1 MAQASLQVPQ
11 SKNPQQKV
19 GRMGENVSMLSRERW
34 IGLSLLVLSASLPAQ
49 ADKKVREIVIH
60 THWGGLG
67 TPQDLT
73 VTILETPD
81 GFQRDGKPVKP
92 ALVQA
97 LVSAAEAPPISKPD
111 PANLGIT
118 KSWLQFQLA
127 LVKDQWKMR
136 DATARQ
142 KALFQSTFTDPE
154 KISGALS
161 SLFTYTSFDD
171 YPSAEVKIKFSD
183 DSQLT
188 LTSHSYYEF
197 MIPWTIHGSKNLET
211 YNADISRAIS
221 ALLPPKSANK
231 ERLAGPE
238 LGSHL
243 ADAVMNRID
252 KQWKQIGAE
261 DRAGDSLAKL
271 RSRYTITASDINP
284 YHDAEFGLS
293 WRAKGPH
300 ETNLHVTLYRPD
312 FPPNLAV
319 EGIFLSEDGKVQG
332 VDEFLKT
339 GSRYEDLTLSVTWLM
354 DWLRKHP
361 DRHAYLFNVHGLSLG
376 EHAMQ
381 TFTKDM
387 QLRERGDL
395 VEKVH
400 AQQSQIALLKIDG
413 ADWLIFPD
421 RHLLLWRYE
430 WFRGLLKWT
439 PDDFG
444 EGECADYRVNNG
456 GCSGREISPEGTLIA
471 AGTPRDMEC
480 LKAWRSSHSSISS
493 QTDALFEVYEQGRG
507 GFIDRTGQ
515 IVIPLCFDTVGEF
528 SEGLARFE
536 RDGRWGYINSAGN
549 IVIEP
554 TFPWAEEFHE
564 GVAHV
569 QVTGTVLGYDGRW
582 GYIDQ
587 TSKIVIPPISGRMLS
602 DNSGEESAFHDGL
615 AMIEVED
622 KTIPPRK
629 GFIDKSGKLVIPA
642 RFTYVYPFSEGLAAA
657 TESESG
663 NKGWGFIDK
672 SGNWA
677 ILPRFDWASSFQ
689 FGLAPVNRKNDCGY
703 IDKRG
708 DLVLRPPAPGGQQ
721 DCASAWGDFTDGLS
735 RWLFGKKYGF
745 IDRNG
750 KTVIPPQFDLT
761 YGFSEGLAAVQTGK
775 KWGYIDAAGKIV
787 IVPQEFW
794 NVKPFHN
801 GLAQVQTKDTGVGY
815 IDRSGKYV
823 WGPHKRDDATTE

>member
-1 MAQASLQVPQ
+1 MPSLA
-11 SKNPQQKV
+11 
-19 GRMGENVSMLSRERW
+19 RW
-34 IGLSLLVLSASLPAQ
+34 IGLSLLALSTSLPAQ
-49 ADKKVREIVIH
+49 ADKNVREIVIH
-60 THWGGLG
+60 SGWGGLG
-67 TPQDLT
+67 TPQALT
-73 VTILETPD
+73 VTILGTPD

-118 KSWLQFQLA
+118 KSWLQSHLA
-127 LVKDQWKMR
+127 LVEDQMPGKMQ

-142 KALFQSTFTDPE
+142 KAFFESTFTDPE
-154 KISGALS
+154 KISGIVP

-171 YPSAEVKIKFSD
+171 YPYAEVKIKFSD
-183 DSQLT
+183 GSQLT
-188 LTSHSYYEF
+188 LTSHSYYEL
-197 MIPWTIHGSKNLET
+197 MLPWTIDGSNSQET

-221 ALLPPKSANK
+221 ALLPPKSTNR
-231 ERLAGPE
+231 ERLSDAEFGF
-238 LGSHL
+238 HL
-243 ADAVMNRID
+243 AEAVMNSID
-252 KQWKQIGAE
+252 KQWKEIGAE
-261 DRAGDSLAKL
+261 DRADDSIAKL
-271 RSRYTITASDINP
+271 RSRYTISASDINP
-284 YHDAEFGLS
+284 YHSAEFGVS
-293 WRAKGPH
+293 WSRNGPH
-300 ETNLHVTLYRPD
+300 ETNLHVTLHRPD

-319 EGIFLSEDGKVQG
+319 EGIFLSETGRIQG

-354 DWLRKHP
+354 DWLRDHP
-361 DRHAYLFNVHGLSLG
+361 DRHAYLFKVHGHSFG
-376 EHAMQ
+376 GHAMQ

-387 QLRERGDL
+387 RLRERDDL
-395 VEKVH
+395 VEKAR

-430 WFRGLLKWT
+430 WFRGLLNWT
-439 PDDFG
+439 PNDFG

-456 GCSGREISPEGTLIA
+456 GCSGREVSPEGTLISA
-471 AGTPRDMEC
+471 STPRDVEC
-480 LKAWRSSHSSISS
+480 LKSWRSKHSSRSS
-493 QTDALFEVYEQGRG
+493 QTDALFEVEERGRE

-515 IVIPLCFDTVGEF
+515 IVIPLCFDAVGEF

-536 RDGRWGYINSAGN
+536 RDGRWGYIDPAGN
-549 IVIEP
+549 IAIAP

-564 GVAHV
+564 GLAHV

-587 TSKIVIPPISGRMLS
+587 TGKIVIPPNSGRMIS
-602 DNSGEESAFHDGL
+602 DSNGEESAFHEGL

-622 KTIPPRK
+622 KAIPPRK
-629 GFIDKSGKLVIPA
+629 GFIDNGGKLVIPA
-642 RFTYVYPFSEGLAAA
+642 RFTYVYPFSDGLAAA

-663 NKGWGFIDK
+663 DTGWGYIDR

-677 ILPRFDWASSFQ
+677 IPPSFDWASSFRV
-689 FGLAPVNRKNDCGY
+689 GLAPVNRKKDCGY
-703 IDKRG
+703 IDKKG
-708 DLVLRPPAPGGQQ
+708 DQVLRLPAPGGQQ

-745 IDRNG
+745 ADRNG

-761 YGFSEGLAAVQTGK
+761 YGFSEGLAAVQIDK
-775 KWGYIDAAGKIV
+775 KWGYIETTGRMV
-787 IVPQEFW
+787 IAPQELW
-794 NVKPFHN
+794 NAKPFHN
-801 GLAQVQTKDTGVGY
+801 GLAQVQTKDGGVGY

-823 WGPHKRDDATTE
+823 WGPHKRNDAATA

>member
-1 MAQASLQVPQ
+1 MSSPA
-11 SKNPQQKV
+11 
-19 GRMGENVSMLSRERW
+19 RW
-34 IGLSLLVLSASLPAQ
+34 VGLSLLVLGASLPAQ
-49 ADKKVREIVIH
+49 THREVREIVICSG
-60 THWGGLG
+60 WGGLG
-67 TPQDLT
+67 TPQRLT
-73 VTILETPD
+73 VTILRTSD
-81 GFQRDGKPVKP
+81 GFERDGQPVKP
-92 ALVQA
+92 ALVGA
-97 LVSAAEAPPISKPD
+97 LVAAAERTPIPKPD

-118 KSWLQFQLA
+118 KSWLQSHLA
-127 LVKDQWKMR
+127 LVEDRMPEMMPKT
-136 DATARQ
+136 TARQ
-142 KALFQSTFTDPE
+142 KALFESTFTNPE
-154 KISGALS
+154 KIGGVLP
-161 SLFTYTSFDD
+161 SLFSYTSSDD
-171 YPSAEVKIKFSD
+171 YPNAEVKIKFSD
-183 DSQLT
+183 DSQIT

-197 MIPWTIHGSKNLET
+197 MLPWTVHGADSGET

-221 ALLPPKSANK
+221 ALLPAKSTNK

-238 LGSHL
+238 FDSHL
-243 ADAVMNRID
+243 AEAVMRSID
-252 KQWKQIGAE
+252 TEWKKIGAE

-271 RSRYTITASDINP
+271 RSHYTISASDINP
-284 YHDAEFGLS
+284 YHNAEFGVS
-293 WRAKGPH
+293 WRPNGPH
-300 ETNLHVTLYRPD
+300 ETNLHVALHTTD
-312 FPPNLAV
+312 FPPNLEV
-319 EGIFLSEDGKVQG
+319 EGIFLSEEGRIQG

-339 GSRYEDLTLSVTWLM
+339 GARYEDLTLSVTWLM
-354 DWLRKHP
+354 DWLREHP
-361 DRHAYLFNVHGLSLG
+361 DRRAYLFNVHGLSFG

-381 TFTKDM
+381 TFAKDM
-387 QLRERGDL
+387 KLRERDDL
-395 VEKVH
+395 VEKVR

-439 PDDFG
+439 PNDFG
-444 EGECADYRVNNG
+444 EGECALYRVNNG

-480 LKAWRSSHSSISS
+480 LKSWRRGHSAQFSE
-493 QTDALFEVYEQGRG
+493 TDALFEVEEHQRE

-515 IVIPLCFDTVGEF
+515 IVIPLCFDAVGEF

-536 RDGRWGYINSAGN
+536 RDGRWGYINPSGN
-549 IVIEP
+549 VVIEP

-564 GVAHV
+564 GLAHV

-587 TSKIVIPPISGRMLS
+587 TGKIVIPPNSARMISDS
-602 DNSGEESAFHDGL
+602 NGEESAFHDGL
-615 AMIEVED
+615 AMIEVGG
-622 KTIPPRK
+622 TAIPPRK
-629 GFIDKSGKLVIPA
+629 GFIDKDGKLVIPA

-663 NKGWGFIDK
+663 DTGWGYIDR

-677 ILPRFDWASSFQ
+677 IPARFDWASSFQ
-689 FGLAPVNRKNDCGY
+689 FGLAPVNRKKNCGY
-703 IDKRG
+703 IDKTG
-708 DLVLRPPAPGGQQ
+708 DQVLRLPAPGGQQ

-761 YGFSEGLAAVQTGK
+761 YGFSEGLAVVQIDK
-775 KWGYIDAAGKIV
+775 KWGYVDTTGKMMIA
-787 IVPQEFW
+787 PRELW
-794 NVKPFHN
+794 NAKPFHN
-801 GLAQVQTKDTGVGY
+801 GLAEVQTKDGSVGY
-815 IDRSGKYV
+815 INRSGKYV

>member
-1 MAQASLQVPQ
+1 
-11 SKNPQQKV
+11 
-19 GRMGENVSMLSRERW
+19 MGENVSMLSRACW
-34 IGLSLLVLSASLPAQ
+34 IGLSLLVLSPSLPAQ

-92 ALVQA
+92 ALIQA
-97 LVSAAEAPPISKPD
+97 LVSVAEAPPISKPD

-118 KSWLQFQLA
+118 KSWLQSHLA

-142 KALFQSTFTDPE
+142 KALFQLTFTDPE
-154 KISGALS
+154 KISGTLS

-183 DSQLT
+183 DSQLA

-197 MIPWTIHGSKNLET
+197 MLPWTIHGSKNLET

-261 DRAGDSLAKL
+261 DHAGDSLAKF
-271 RSRYTITASDINP
+271 RSRYTISASDINP

-300 ETNLHVTLYRPD
+300 ETNLHVTLHRPD

-354 DWLRKHP
+354 DWLRKNS

-387 QLRERGDL
+387 QLRERDDL

-480 LKAWRSSHSSISS
+480 LKTWRSSHSSISS
-493 QTDALFEVYEQGRG
+493 QTDALFEVYEQGRS

-536 RDGRWGYINSAGN
+536 RDGRWGYINPAGN

-564 GVAHV
+564 GLAHV

-622 KTIPPRK
+622 ETIPPRK
-629 GFIDKSGKLVIPA
+629 GFIDKSGKLVIAA

-677 ILPRFDWASSFQ
+677 IPPRFDWASSFQ
-689 FGLAPVNRKNDCGY
+689 FGLAPVNRKNDCG
-703 IDKRG
+703 
-708 DLVLRPPAPGGQQ
+708 
-721 DCASAWGDFTDGLS
+721 
-735 RWLFGKKYGF
+735 
-745 IDRNG
+745 
-750 KTVIPPQFDLT
+750 
-761 YGFSEGLAAVQTGK
+761 
-775 KWGYIDAAGKIV
+775 
-787 IVPQEFW
+787 
-794 NVKPFHN
+794 
-801 GLAQVQTKDTGVGY
+801 
-815 IDRSGKYV
+815 
-823 WGPHKRDDATTE
+823 